1 MTQSANQHLM
11 ATRQELWT
19 IRGLVLLLLWVSL
32 AAAGTVIGILM
43 TAMAAA
49 ISYPYRNALGWR
61 WVLLPIAFALLYLV
75 GIVIHATLD
84 LPAGGA
90 MDVSP

>member
-1 MTQSANQHLM
+1 M
-11 ATRQELWT
+11 
-19 IRGLVLLLLWVSL
+19 G
-32 AAAGTVIGILM
+32 VIGRCWNCNRDTNDRHGGGYLL
-43 TAMAAA
+43 
-49 ISYPYRNALGWR
+49 PYRNALGWR